1 MVFLPVRLGRL
12 TRAAVKKRVLHIIT
26 GLGTGGAERSLV
38 NLLTGPLAGR
48 FDARVIS
55 PDDEGD
61 FGPLLIA
68 AGVEVDALRLRGS
81 GTSPMRALRTLRKI
95 VRSYEPDLI
104 QGWMYH
110 GSLAASLA
118 ARFGRT
124 ALPIAWNIR
133 QSLYDIRTERRGTQW
148 VIRLLARISARPA
161 AIIYNSHQSRLH
173 HESFGFASTNGVVV
187 PNGFDPGRWYPDTR
201 RRDALRAQLNLDGD
215 AVLLGFVGRHHP
227 QKDIPTFL
235 AACAKAMATDDRL
248 HVAMVG
254 EGLTPDN
261 SALSRDF
268 GRLAPE
274 RVHALGRRDDVEAI
288 LPGFDIFCLSS
299 SSEAFPNVLGEA
311 MACGLPCVA
320 TDVGDCARLLDGLGR
335 IVPPGDSDAMAA
347 AIVELARMDV
357 AQRAEMGKAAR
368 ARIVTSYGL
377 DAAVDRYAE
386 LYHSI
391 LKREN

>member
-1 MVFLPVRLGRL
+1 MVFLSVRFGRL
-12 TRAAVKKRVLHIIT
+12 TGAVVQKRVLHIIT

-48 FDARVIS
+48 FNARVIS
-55 PDDEGD
+55 LDDEGD

-68 AGVEVDALRLRGS
+68 AGIQVDALRLRGG
-81 GTSPMRALRTLRKI
+81 GTPPVRALCNLRKI
-95 VRSYEPDLI
+95 VRSYEPDLV

-118 ARFGRT
+118 ARFTRT
-124 ALPIAWNIR
+124 ALPTAWNVR

-148 VIRLLARISARPA
+148 VIRMLARISARPA

-173 HESFGFASTNGVVV
+173 HESFGFASGNGVVV
-187 PNGFDPGRWYPDTR
+187 PNGFDPRRWHPDTR
-201 RRDALRAQLNLDGD
+201 RREALRAQLNLDGD

-235 AACAKAMATDDRL
+235 AACAKAMAADDRL
-248 HVAMVG
+248 HVAFVG
-254 EGLTPDN
+254 EGLSPDN
-261 SALSRDF
+261 SDLSRDF
-268 GRLAPE
+268 SRLPPG
-274 RVHALGRRDDVEAI
+274 RVHALGRRDDVESI
-288 LPGFDIFCLSS
+288 LPGFDVFCLSS

-311 MACGLPCVA
+311 MSCGLPCVA
-320 TDVGDCARLLDGLGR
+320 TDVGDCATLLDGLGR
-335 IVPPGDSDAMAA
+335 IVPPGDPDNMAA
-347 AIVELARMDV
+347 AIAEFARMDV
-357 AQRAEMGKAAR
+357 VQRAEMGKAAR
-368 ARIVTSYGL
+368 ARIVTSYGM
-377 DAAVDRYAE
+377 DATADGYAE